1 MDSSSSSMNHTIS
14 LEELKLFHT
23 IDRAIFSR
31 LVLNLQRQPFESM
44 HVMALFLWLENYSC
58 TPGLN
63 LVYNIQPWSDPLI
76 NALADEAVQC
86 LICLNTDEFPFS
98 HFHDD
103 KCTIPLIRKLTG
115 NEISLR
121 FFHENRVEIV
131 CRITQL
137 VRHIC
142 LRAFDDIMKLIHD
155 PLIMPVYSEKKMGNQ
170 QNLKP
175 NLGFLIGAQRSNEME
190 DLWKGIHNINIKS
203 LEENNG
209 KKKENKEVEADDR
222 TVFLTFSKGYSVS
235 EAEVRDFFTRKFGKI
250 FEGIEMQEVV
260 EGEQPLYA
268 KLVVK
273 YGSDIEM
280 ILNGKQKA
288 KFSINGK
295 HVWAR
300 KYVRKN
306 HKSSPSKVESHYL
319 Q

>member
-155 PLIMPVYSEKKMGNQ
+155 PLIMPV
-170 QNLKP
+170 
-175 NLGFLIGAQRSNEME
+175 
-190 DLWKGIHNINIKS
+190 
-203 LEENNG
+203 
-209 KKKENKEVEADDR
+209 
-222 TVFLTFSKGYSVS
+222 
-235 EAEVRDFFTRKFGKI
+235 
-250 FEGIEMQEVV
+250 
-260 EGEQPLYA
+260 
-268 KLVVK
+268 
-273 YGSDIEM
+273 
-280 ILNGKQKA
+280 
-288 KFSINGK
+288 
-295 HVWAR
+295 
-300 KYVRKN
+300 
-306 HKSSPSKVESHYL
+306 
-319 Q
+319 

>member
-137 VRHIC
+137 
-142 LRAFDDIMKLIHD
+142 
-155 PLIMPVYSEKKMGNQ
+155 KKMGNQ

>member
-137 VRHIC
+137 
-142 LRAFDDIMKLIHD
+142 
-155 PLIMPVYSEKKMGNQ
+155 KMGNQ